1 MSENTNK
8 SGFVDTVISV
18 KRVTKVTKGGKRFTF
33 SALVVSG
40 KPSEKPS
47 VGLVGIGTGKSRDA
61 ASAIAKA
68 TARARKSLIEVSIR
82 GTTLPY
88 SVEGRHGSTSVVLHS
103 AYQGTGLIAGSAVS
117 AVMKALGVKDVL
129 AKTIGASRCG
139 GNVVKAT
146 LNALAKCRSAK
157 HIAHLRGKSV
167 EEIVKGVHH
176 A

>member
-8 SGFVDTVISV
+8 TLFTDTVVSV

-33 SALVVSG
+33 SAMVVSG
-40 KPSEKPS
+40 KPSDEPS
-47 VGLVGIGTGKSRDA
+47 VGLVGMGSGKSRDA

-68 TARARKSLIEVSIR
+68 TARARKNLIEISIR

-88 SVEGRHGSTSVVLHS
+88 NVEGRHGATSVVLRS
-103 AYQGTGLIAGSAVS
+103 AYQGTGLIAGSGVS

-129 AKTIGASRCG
+129 AKTIGSSNG
-139 GNVVKAT
+139 INVVKAT

-157 HIAHLRGKSV
+157 RIAQLRGKTIT
-167 EEIVKGVHH
+167 EIVKGANH

>member
-8 SGFVDTVISV
+8 TLFTDTVVSV

-33 SALVVSG
+33 SAFVVSG
-40 KPSEKPS
+40 KPGDEPS
-47 VGLVGIGTGKSRDA
+47 VGLVGMGSGKSRDA

-68 TARARKSLIEVSIR
+68 TARARKNLIEISIR

-88 SVEGRHGSTSVVLHS
+88 NVEGRHGATSVVLRS
-103 AYQGTGLIAGSAVS
+103 AYQGTGLIAGSGVS
-117 AVMKALGVKDVL
+117 AVMKAVGVKDVL
-129 AKTIGASRCG
+129 AKTIGSSNG
-139 GNVVKAT
+139 INVVKAT

-157 HIAHLRGKSV
+157 RIAFLRGKTIT
-167 EEIVKGVHH
+167 EIVKGAQH